1 MSAVCFYPNPSKRH
15 LPSVVRIEEQIDLS
29 KARVWELPN
38 DECGYTY
45 CACSMSKY
53 SASGY
58 SLTVLAT
65 NLFSRKDGLE
75 WRGKED
81 GTGAGRCDR

>member
-38 DECGYTY
+38 YTY

-65 NLFSRKDGLE
+65 NLFSRNDG
-75 WRGKED
+75 
-81 GTGAGRCDR
+81 